1 MTRVLTR
8 GAMLVGLC
16 LVLWGT
22 LWDLALL
29 YTLLT
34 QGPAGRPGRCL
45 APPLQ
50 NAAAAWANRLS
61 GLLAVF
67 AWAFAIG
74 ASGPPRARPRDSL
87 ALVEPLAVATT
98 DPAEPAPPRERPER
112 PLFSWSASRHD
123 SFQTCH
129 RRYFFSYYASHD
141 DPEIKRLKRLSALP
155 LWAGSVVHETIE
167 KFLKTHDALPSLEA
181 QEAITRAAVH
191 EDMLQAW
198 RQSEAG
204 PDGFR
209 LFEHEYAQPVDQEDK
224 KILVTTVMRSL
235 KNFFKSP
242 TLREAFAAGKER
254 WLTIEDLVSFHVGP
268 TEVFLRMDLAYR
280 EPSGQV
286 VIVDWKTGRREGRF
300 NEIQLAGY
308 ALYAAEK
315 GWVSSP
321 GGAFDRARLPRRAA
335 LRAAAGRRE
344 EARHARAFIEK
355 SASRMRALLLDPEQN
370 LARLEDFPMIDR
382 PRVCRRCNFRRLCF
396 PRAREAANLPRRRPT
411 ASAFEVLREPGHR
424 ARPRVLGRLLAVA
437 APGVVDVGERVARSR
452 VDLHVDGLP
461 GGLHRRL
468 EGLHLLGRGPLV
480 VAPEVPEEGAL
491 IRAMAAGSVGGAP

>member
-1 MTRVLTR
+1 
-8 GAMLVGLC
+8 
-16 LVLWGT
+16 
-22 LWDLALL
+22 
-29 YTLLT
+29 
-34 QGPAGRPGRCL
+34 
-45 APPLQ
+45 
-50 NAAAAWANRLS
+50 
-61 GLLAVF
+61 
-67 AWAFAIG
+67 
-74 ASGPPRARPRDSL
+74 
-87 ALVEPLAVATT
+87 VEPLAVAATPPA
-98 DPAEPAPPRERPER
+98 DPAVPRLRPER
-112 PLFSWSASRHD
+112 PAFSWSASRHD

-167 KFLKTHDALPSLEA
+167 KFLKTHDALPSPEV
-181 QEAITRAAVH
+181 QEAIARAAVH
-191 EDMLQAW
+191 EDMLQGW

-235 KNFFKSP
+235 KNFFKSA

-280 EPSGQV
+280 EPSGHV
-286 VIVDWKTGRREGRF
+286 VIVDWKTGRSEGRF

-321 GGAFDRARLPRRAA
+321 EELSTELAYLAVPRYVRRRVDEERL
-335 LRAAAGRRE
+335 RE
-344 EARHARAFIEK
+344 ARAFIEK
-355 SASRMRALLLDPEQN
+355 SASRMRALLLDPERN
-370 LARLEDFPMIDR
+370 LARREDFPMIER

-396 PRAREAANLPRRRPT
+396 PRAEPFPALAP
-411 ASAFEVLREPGHR
+411 ASAVSP
-424 ARPRVLGRLLAVA
+424 
-437 APGVVDVGERVARSR
+437 
-452 VDLHVDGLP
+452 
-461 GGLHRRL
+461 
-468 EGLHLLGRGPLV
+468 
-480 VAPEVPEEGAL
+480 
-491 IRAMAAGSVGGAP
+491 